1 MTNTNSSPN
10 PLAQA
15 KATAQGKCEFCEK
28 SGLAILPVR
37 PAVMRLDS
45 GAPQLPRALQPTDG
59 EGGKN
64 LPLEGPGALYT
75 GRVLRSGYLYVY
87 DERGTWDKYWITDQ
101 GYLMKTPADKP
112 LNAAYTT
119 GREPCDKT
127 GHKEIAACITVK
139 DPTNAKRIW
148 IAFSDAEW
156 TPRVLKL
163 NQDEAYRKRHMR
175 VFDVKAWMGSHKG
188 THAQT
193 LDTVASVVAE
203 YSPKTLVEKFA
214 FSSYPFQSR
223 ASTRD
228 SLIGA
233 ARTLGPGPGALLMID
248 DPAGMAAE
256 IGTRLGELHQIFM
269 APDDRSRK
277 TAVST
282 AILSLRG
289 AVSDRA
295 ELAEIAAG
303 DELEAD
309 SHLVSDGLG
318 RFTYDPNPAKLPETG
333 ASDLQR
339 AANNSWTKYLSDY
352 NEPARSAWQ
361 KEFDGEYDS
370 FRDKMILPLAKSHVV
385 WMESG
390 LMSNYFDCHYDGAS
404 ADAGLVYARVF
415 TMCMQG
421 TEQFKPCS
429 DLYIKWLSGT
439 YFDEKNIALR
449 AIVLNLET
457 NRKKL
462 IDSLKPAVPWQALG
476 WDSMFGAFNNSIDK
490 VAAQAQEVLGRLLTS
505 MGGSITQVLQGAVD
519 GSVRH
524 GLVALGMVSQ
534 RPVVAVE
541 LSGSYKAFRASLI
554 RQLLKSSGVRKMN
567 ENAIRREVSLA
578 LRRLQIRGE
587 PMGKPVSSKFL
598 VMIDEETIRGMPNGL
613 SRNEQ
618 AKWISSSLRSAEE
631 IENLNLSAW
640 QERVNVPEMSAR
652 VGKSLP
658 FIGNVI
664 AGYFQWAA
672 YQKVSSDLAGSMKD
686 DRLENQTRLGA
697 AVFAIGATVADT
709 IARSAGALAETTLMA
724 GRAAYLKAAERIL
737 GVVSKALG
745 ILAAG
750 INAIWD
756 AKNAVDVYQQ
766 KNYALSGTLFVS
778 AFAGIAAAFL
788 IAEGA
793 VVWAIVATLI
803 FIGAGIVATY
813 LADDKVDKWLKRCY
827 WGVLDTK
834 DRYQNAAIEINE
846 LSIATGG

>member
-1 MTNTNSSPN
+1 M
-10 PLAQA
+10 
-15 KATAQGKCEFCEK
+15 ATAQGKCEFCEK

-37 PAVMRLDS
+37 PAVMRPDS
-45 GAPQLPRALQPTDG
+45 GAPQLPQALRPTDG
-59 EGGKN
+59 EGGKS
-64 LPLEGPGALYT
+64 LLLQGPGAQYT

-87 DERGTWDKYWITDQ
+87 DERGTWDKYWITEQ

-112 LNAAYTT
+112 INAAYTT

-127 GHKEIAACITVK
+127 GHKEIAACITVSN
-139 DPTNAKRIW
+139 PNGAARIW
-148 IAFSDAEW
+148 IAYSDVEW
-156 TPRVLKL
+156 TPRVLKS

-175 VFDVKAWMGSHKG
+175 VFDVKAWMDRHKD

-203 YSPKTLVEKFA
+203 YAPKTSVEKFA

-223 ASTRD
+223 ASTKD
-228 SLIGA
+228 NLLGA
-233 ARTLGPGPGALLMID
+233 ARTLGPGPGVLLMID

-256 IGTRLGELHQIFM
+256 VGTRLGELHQMFM
-269 APDDRSRK
+269 ALDERSRK

-282 AILSLRG
+282 AILSLQG

-295 ELAEIAAG
+295 ELTEIVAG

-309 SHLVSDGLG
+309 SHLVPDGLG
-318 RFTYDPNPAKLPETG
+318 RFTYDPNPPKLPETG

-339 AANNSWTKYLSDY
+339 AANNSWTKYLNDY

-370 FRDKMILPLAKSHVV
+370 FCNKMILPLAKSHAA

-404 ADAGLVYARVF
+404 ADVGLVYARVL
-415 TMCMQG
+415 TTCMQG

-439 YFDEKNIALR
+439 YFDEKNITLR

-462 IDSLKPAVPWQALG
+462 TDSLKPDVAWQALG
-476 WDSMFGAFNNSIDK
+476 WDSMFGTFNNSIDK

-505 MGGSITQVLQGAVD
+505 MGGSITHVLQSAID
-519 GSVRH
+519 GPVRH

-541 LSGSYKAFRASLI
+541 LSGSYKAFRTSLI
-554 RQLLKSSGVRKMN
+554 RQLLKSSGVKKMN
-567 ENAIRREVSLA
+567 ENAIQREVSLA

-598 VMIDEETIRGMPNGL
+598 VMIDEDTIRGMRKGL
-613 SRNEQ
+613 TKNEQ
-618 AKWISSSLRSAEE
+618 AKWISGSLRSAEE

-640 QERVNVPEMSAR
+640 RDRVNVPEMSAH

-658 FIGNVI
+658 FIGNAL

-672 YQKVSSDLAGSMKD
+672 YQKVSTDLAGSMKD
-686 DRLENQTRLGA
+686 DGLENKTRLGA
-697 AVFAIGATVADT
+697 AVLAIGATVADT
-709 IARSAGALAETTLMA
+709 IARSAGALAETTLKA
-724 GRAAYLKAAERIL
+724 GRAAYLKAAEEIL
-737 GVVSKALG
+737 GVASKALG

-756 AKNAVDVYQQ
+756 AKNAIDAAQQ
-766 KNYALSGTLFVS
+766 KNFPLFAVLVTSSISG
-778 AFAGIAAAFL
+778 FAAAVLIAAGFV
-788 IAEGA
+788 IP
-793 VVWAIVATLI
+793 AIIATLI
-803 FIGAGIVATY
+803 FIGAGIVATF
-813 LADDKVDKWLKRCY
+813 LGDDKVDKWLKRCY
-827 WGVLDTK
+827 WGVLDAN
-834 DRYQNAAIEINE
+834 DRYRNVEMEIKE
-846 LSIATGG
+846 LSIATGS